1 MSSQQQVYLPSK
13 KADIIALVG
22 ILVVTGIITKS
33 FPSLSGAMVVL
44 PIVLIGI
51 ALTAHFFA
59 QALILVTTISM
70 VYVVYNYPG
79 LDPGELV
86 YYMLWA
92 ASIGL
97 ILIPLILTGAVRAQT
112 SLDRFYI
119 FFVVFFLISIG
130 LGVYLSGSV
139 SGPFQEA
146 LYFYSGTAFYFIYK
160 HYLDKRPFQIG
171 LAISFCIL
179 FLYVILRTFI
189 AYRTALYNVVEEW
202 ELNFVRGAGNENVL
216 LLGTIVSLAALLMSE
231 KFMYKVGF
239 FLLFVVSIAA
249 VILTM
254 TRTLWVVTTLGMFFV
269 FVFIEPHYKRRFI
282 HYGSLILGIV
292 AILSFVYWDFTLF
305 IFELLL
311 FRLESFSLGFQDLSL
326 LERVYETER
335 VLRKIMENPIMGWG
349 FSTEYLRFDILK
361 NRTYSF
367 NSYIHNGYLAI
378 WYKMGLF
385 GLLAMLG
392 FAVTLFVQTK
402 KCLRTTISPEMKI
415 IATSIL
421 AYLPGAALMNITSP
435 VFFSYEGTLLLF
447 TMGAVVSWYQT
458 SQPHTSNAI

>member
-1 MSSQQQVYLPSK
+1 MMTQRNAEAPTIRTDL
-13 KADIIALVG
+13 LVLFG
-22 ILVVTGIITKS
+22 LLSISGFVT
-33 FPSLSGAMVVL
+33 LSYPNLSWVMVVIPL
-44 PIVLIGI
+44 MLIGI
-51 ALTAHFFA
+51 ALTAHVFG
-59 QALILVTTISM
+59 QALLLVTTISM
-70 VYVVYNYPG
+70 VSVVYNYPG
-79 LDPGELV
+79 LDPGEVV

-92 ASIGL
+92 ASTGL
-97 ILIPLILTGAVRAQT
+97 ILLPLILTGAIRAST
-112 SLDRFYI
+112 TLDQLYI
-119 FFVVFFLISIG
+119 LFSFLLFLAIG
-130 LGVYLSGSV
+130 FGVYFSGSI

-146 LYFYSGTAFYFIYK
+146 LYFYSGTTFYFLYR
-160 HYLDKRPFQIG
+160 HYLNGRPFQIG
-171 LAISFCIL
+171 MTISFGIL
-179 FLYVILRTFI
+179 FLYVLLRTFI
-189 AYRTALYNVVEEW
+189 SYRTALYNVVEEW

-231 KFMYKVGF
+231 KFINKVGF

-282 HYGSLILGIV
+282 HYGSLILGVV

-311 FRLESFSLGFQDLSL
+311 FRLESFGLGFQDLSL

-385 GLLAMLG
+385 GLMAMLG

-402 KCLRTTISPEMKI
+402 KCLRTTTSPEMRI

-458 SQPHTSNAI
+458 VEMKTSSAT